1 MREQRIPLVHL
12 SSEYWILHAFLTFL
26 KPQTVLLT
34 ALKSSDEWASKV
46 AKRNS
51 KVRRK
56 LLPSPSIQSISY
68 LVSEPPTLALSLLHL
83 CIWST
88 MTCTIIHNFFPLES
102 LYFWSNPLLLIH
114 FSLHCSCEKILIFQT
129 STCWNV
135 LRLSLGSL
143 LPFIFP
149 LTSKPTALNKVSVFL
164 TFNVQF

>member
-1 MREQRIPLVHL
+1 MPSSL
-12 SSEYWILHAFLTFL
+12 SSNLKQSFSPPYNHLMNGLLKLQKEIVKSEDNFCLHHPSNLSGIWFL
-26 KPQTVLLT
+26 Q
-34 ALKSSDEWASKV
+34 
-46 AKRNS
+46 
-51 KVRRK
+51 
-56 LLPSPSIQSISY
+56 
-68 LVSEPPTLALSLLHL
+68 PPTLALSLLYL

-88 MTCTIIHNFFPLES
+88 MTCTIIHNCSPLES
-102 LYFWSNPLLLIH
+102 LYFWSNPLLLLH

-164 TFNVQF
+164 IFNVQF

>member
-56 LLPSPSIQSISY
+56 LLPSPSIQSIRY
-68 LVSEPPTLALSLLHL
+68 LVSAAT
-83 CIWST
+83 
-88 MTCTIIHNFFPLES
+88 
-102 LYFWSNPLLLIH
+102 YF
-114 FSLHCSCEKILIFQT
+114 
-129 STCWNV
+129 
-135 LRLSLGSL
+135 GSL
-143 LPFIFP
+143 LAPP
-149 LTSKPTALNKVSVFL
+149 LYLIHHDLYYNPQFL
-164 TFNVQF
+164 PPWITLLLEQSSLAYSFQSSLLLWKDPHLPDLHVLECPET